1 MSLRSVTTATDQQ
14 QLKVVMAAVTDTI
27 GECGHLPGTAIAA
40 VQEKQGEG
48 RS

>member
-27 GECGHLPGTAIAA
+27 GECGHLLASAIAA
-40 VQEKQGEG
+40 GQEKQGGG